1 MVLLQGIKPRLMAH
15 ENRQEYGLDYE
26 NLFVSIAKIAIVSIF
41 YGYYCLERMINLIYN
56 VKNAFRYE
64 DLKGEI
70 YMTPSPSK
78 LTHFSTEVYHLKQ
91 HLYGLKKASFAWF
104 EKFCSTTLDFNF
116 IQNQFNSSLFL

>member
-1 MVLLQGIKPRLMAH
+1 M
-15 ENRQEYGLDYE
+15 
-26 NLFVSIAKIAIVSIF
+26 FVSIAKIAIVSIF